1 MFIIFL
7 YPTKQFKDKID
18 NEKEKKN
25 REPNNFVVENLKIL
39 WLRIAQ
45 AHEKVNQS
53 WLDYEKIE
61 MHVF

>member
-25 REPNNFVVENLKIL
+25 REPNNFVVENSSSTRESKPIL
-39 WLRIAQ
+39 A
-45 AHEKVNQS
+45 
-53 WLDYEKIE
+53 
-61 MHVF
+61 